1 MTSRMD
7 IWRAANLLV
16 DQHGAETPINA
27 AAAGISERHMLRIL
41 AGRRGLTPGVARRLE
56 IDLGDG
62 RPQAIEREAARRQ
75 AVLQSER
82 DARLRASA
90 QARLLLRSALA
101 RRPGI

>member
-7 IWRAANLLV
+7 IWRAAKLLV
-16 DQHGAETPINA
+16 DQHGAETPIKAA

-62 RPQAIEREAARRQ
+62 RPQAIEREA
-75 AVLQSER
+75 
-82 DARLRASA
+82 RLRASA
-90 QARLLLRSALA
+90 QARLLLRAALA